1 MPWAL
6 EFLPEA
12 LKELKKLD
20 RKMAARIVDTLEAR
34 IATLDDPR
42 TIGAP
47 LKGEHAGYWRWRMGS
62 FRVIGRIDDGRIT
75 IIVIRI
81 AHRREVYR

>member
-1 MPWAL
+1 MVWAL

-20 RKMAARIVDTLEAR
+20 RKMAAGIVETLETR

-62 FRVIGRIDDGRIT
+62 FRVIARIDDQRIT
-75 IIVIRI
+75 IIIIRI